1 MIDANLRRGIENRF
15 EREAAERRG
24 KTPEGYKPLN
34 LNQIITQEGRLFLGV
49 LLVELETLQRQGE
62 SGEGSEERKIRIETI
77 KSIISKIESYQN
89 QKNPQQEPQFT
100 TQELQILLGTPDGKE
115 KGIYQKVEEARLE
128 AYRLLS
134 DLPAERLT
142 TQLANVND
150 NFASF
155 LRGIGVIDQDNK
167 LLVKPEGLR
176 DNFARILANMFIE
189 NPNGFND
196 FREKVKKYNEAAAK
210 IEKLSTQISELVTT
224 RVGEFLKKRLENV
237 PENVRQQFQQN
248 IQTSTLRA
256 IEKAI
261 ADGIDLG
268 TPDGI
273 KHVIDNIT
281 QSFVTEALKTEELRQ
296 GWRETRFKEGK
307 ILWGLSVGFTK
318 FEEEMRRIGEKLK
331 EELSKPQNKEGKTP
345 IQTELEEIKTSI
357 EEMKSGLNEISLI
370 LHQTFL
376 EHGQEFVSKAI
387 LKGTEQAI
395 GEAVTGNIVD
405 NMRETREAIKELG
418 RINSSFTES
427 KRGRQPD
434 RHKMAQGVISRL
446 SRFGQRLLDAFIP
459 PELQH
464 LIQRSK

>member
-24 KTPEGYKPLN
+24 KTPEGYQLLN

-62 SGEGSEERKIRIETI
+62 SGEGSEERNRRIEAI
-77 KSIISKIESYQN
+77 KSIISKIESYQQN
-89 QKNPQQEPQFT
+89 SQPEPQFT

-115 KGIYQKVEEARLE
+115 KGVYQKVEEARLE

-134 DLPAERLT
+134 DFTPERLT
-142 TQLANVND
+142 QLAKVND

-155 LRGIGVIDQDNK
+155 LRGIGVIGPNNE
-167 LLVKPEGLR
+167 LLVGQEGLR
-176 DNFARILANMFIE
+176 DNFARILAHMFIE
-189 NPNGFND
+189 NQNGFND
-196 FREKVKKYNEAAAK
+196 LREKVKKYNEAAAK